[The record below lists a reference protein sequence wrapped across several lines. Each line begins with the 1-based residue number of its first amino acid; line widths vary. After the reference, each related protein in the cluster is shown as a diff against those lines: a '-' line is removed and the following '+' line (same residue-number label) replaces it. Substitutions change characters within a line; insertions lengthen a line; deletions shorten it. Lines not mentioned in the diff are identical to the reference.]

1 MLAAQKILDAMMPAP
16 QAPDLEAA
24 EQRLREAVLAEQARA
39 ALLFEELFGY
49 QGINEQD

>member
-1 MLAAQKILDAMMPAP
+1 MPAAEPDAPAPEQQLPDLAAD
-16 QAPDLEAA
+16 

-49 QGINEQD
+49 QHINGQN